1 MKFRTIGPSNS
12 SFSPFVVPP
21 ITSAK
26 AASRLSTDTCLLQ
39 LSALAVPAS
48 LSAQNSALA
57 TRLTDCA

>member
-1 MKFRTIGPSNS
+1 
-12 SFSPFVVPP
+12 
-21 ITSAK
+21 
-26 AASRLSTDTCLLQ
+26 LLQ